1 MISYL
6 KGTILAK
13 KERYVIL
20 VVDDATGYRIYTTGQ
35 MLEAVSVG
43 QEFAFF
49 IYTHVREDAIELYGF
64 PNLDE
69 LDFFERLI
77 GISGVGPKSALGV
90 LSVAPLS
97 DIKKAIIHGD
107 PGLLQKVSNIGK
119 KTAERIIVELKEKIT
134 VTSQEEKA
142 GLSIT
147 ENVQLMD
154 ALMSLGYKENEIR
167 KALRIIPPEAVEL
180 SDKIKEALRI
190 LSQGK
195 AQ

>member
-13 KERYVIL
+13 KDRYTIL
-20 VVDDATGYRIYTTGQ
+20 LVNDATGYRVYTTGH
-35 MLEAVSVG
+35 MLEALG
-43 QEFAFF
+43 LNQEVAFF

-90 LSVAPLS
+90 LSVAPLT

-147 ENVQLMD
+147 ENVQLME
-154 ALMSLGYKENEIR
+154 ALMSLGYKESEIR
-167 KALRIIPPEAVEL
+167 KALRIIPPEATEL

-195 AQ
+195 SQ